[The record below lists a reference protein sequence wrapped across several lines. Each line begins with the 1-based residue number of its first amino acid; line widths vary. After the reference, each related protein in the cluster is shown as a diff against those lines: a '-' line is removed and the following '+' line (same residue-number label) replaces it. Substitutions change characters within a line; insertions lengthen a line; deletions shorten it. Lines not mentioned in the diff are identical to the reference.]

1 MNTQEKIKALSSSQ
15 QRIWGAL
22 VLTHGLTEV
31 QAYEKVIKIDLDEPI
46 PNEKL
51 PFER

>member
-1 MNTQEKIKALSSSQ
+1 MNTQEKIKALSPRQ

-31 QAYEKVIKIDLDEPI
+31 QAYEKVIKMNLDKPI

-51 PFER
+51 PSEK